1 MMANEERLKDLAA
14 AVITVA
20 LEDYRDTRDRKIREK
35 IRSDM
40 RSNTFWIDLLDI
52 EMSFDQIADIVEEQE
67 RNGVKIEKFSWCF

>member
-1 MMANEERLKDLAA
+1 MANEERLKDLAA

-20 LEDYRDTRDRKIREK
+20 LEDYRDTRDRKIREN

-40 RSNTFWIDLLDI
+40 RNNTFWIDLLDI
-52 EMSFDQIADIVEEQE
+52 EMDFDQIADIVEDQE